1 MCLRFI
7 YLFVLCIFSL
17 PSFCHAEEFS
27 SYPQYQPTSVLSG
40 SLHSTGSDT
49 LNSLMTQLATHFTQL
64 YPQVTIQI
72 QGSGSSTAPTALIQG
87 TASLAPMS
95 RQMRQSERQE
105 FEQQYGYPPL
115 ELPIALDLIAVFVN
129 KDNPL
134 TRISLIELDAM
145 YSVSQYQS
153 AGVSIRRWGD
163 LGLEGRLRDQSI
175 ALFGRNAASGTYG
188 FFRDFVLLG
197 GDFRPQVSEQP
208 GSAAVVRSISR
219 SLNGLGY
226 SGLGAAS
233 ADVKPL
239 AISIHP
245 TDEAIFPTANNAL
258 EQRYPLAR
266 FLYLYLNHP
275 PSKPLS
281 PLHAEF
287 IRMLYSNTG
296 QSILMQEGFIAL
308 PADEG
313 IKILRSLDLDES

>member
-1 MCLRFI
+1 MYFRVL
-7 YLFVLCIFSL
+7 YLCVLSL
-17 PSFCHAEEFS
+17 LYVPSFGHAEDLS
-27 SYPQYQPTSVLSG
+27 SYPQYQPTAVLSG

-49 LNSLMTQLATHFTQL
+49 LNALMTQLATQFAQL
-64 YPQVTIQI
+64 HPQVTLQV

-95 RQMRQSERQE
+95 RPMRLSERHE

-129 KDNPL
+129 RDNPL
-134 TRISLIELDAM
+134 TRISLVELDAL
-145 YSVSQYQS
+145 YSVTQYQS
-153 AGVSIRRWGD
+153 AGMSIQRWGD
-163 LGLEGRLRDQSI
+163 LGLEGRLHDQPI

-188 FFRDFVLLG
+188 FFRDLVLLG

-219 SLNGLGY
+219 SFNGLGY

-233 ADVKPL
+233 VDVKPL
-239 AISIHP
+239 AISIRP
-245 TDEAIFPTANNAL
+245 TDAAILPTAQNAL

-287 IRMLYSNTG
+287 IRMLYSTTG
-296 QSILMQEGFIAL
+296 QSILMQEGFVAL
-308 PADEG
+308 PADEA
-313 IKILRSLDLDES
+313 INILRSLDLDAS